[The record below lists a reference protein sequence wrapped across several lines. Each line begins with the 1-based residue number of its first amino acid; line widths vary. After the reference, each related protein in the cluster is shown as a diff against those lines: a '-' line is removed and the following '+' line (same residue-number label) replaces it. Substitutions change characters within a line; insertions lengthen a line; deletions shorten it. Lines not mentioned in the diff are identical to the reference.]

1 MLKLSNPYL
10 KLLKMDG
17 LTSKTELFNA
27 PTASLDVFLDGKK
40 VDIDNILK
48 KSLNIMG
55 KAGSGKS
62 NGAGRVIEQLM
73 KNKMQIFLEDLTG
86 EHMGIVEMF
95 KDDFIVLELPADG
108 VVHAKEFLASSKSI
122 YLDCSK
128 YDRAVYMEFIEGFL
142 REVFYLKVK
151 MPPAERKPQ
160 MFIFEESH
168 NFIPESINLSDQSA
182 KIAPKI
188 KEHLRKFSLEGRK
201 YGCPCIFISQ
211 RPALN
216 DKSIISQS
224 RLGIYLQVTL
234 PNDVKLYHDLIPGS
248 VMKEIRQALMGM
260 KVGDCYYILDGHTPM
275 KRHFKRKDSVDIA
288 DTPGFAQ
295 ALGWKSG
302 QGLGLSPT

>member
-27 PTASLDVFLDGKK
+27 PTATLDVFHDGKR

-86 EHMGIVEMF
+86 EHQGIVEMF
-95 KDDFIVLELPADG
+95 PDDFKTIELPQDG
-108 VVHAKEFLASSKSI
+108 KEYANDFLAANKSY

-128 YDRAVYMEFIEGFL
+128 YTRESYMEFIDGFL
-142 REVFYLKVK
+142 GEVFRLKVA
-151 MPPAERKPQ
+151 MPPSERKPQ

-168 NFIPESINLSDQSA
+168 NFIPESINLSDKTMKA
-182 KIAPKI
+182 APKV

-201 YGCPCIFISQ
+201 YGCPCVFISQ

-234 PNDVKLYHDLIPGS
+234 PNDVKLYHELIPGS
-248 VMKEIRQALMGM
+248 IMREVRQALMGM
-260 KVGDCYYILDGHTPM
+260 KVGDCYYILDGHAPS
-275 KRHFKRKDSVDIA
+275 KRHFKRKESKDIA
-288 DTPGFAQ
+288 ETPGFAQ

-302 QGLGLSPT
+302 QGLGLPT